1 MAQGANP
8 AMTQPAG
15 TPNVMQTSANLYN
28 TAAAGP
34 NVGQFFNPFTQNV
47 IGSSMAN
54 LNRAN
59 QMALNN
65 VGAQAGTV
73 GAYGGSR
80 HGIAEAETNRA
91 FLDQAGTM
99 AGNMAMQGWQNAL
112 GAAQGQQ
119 GINAQLA
126 RQGFDRGRTL
136 NADMAGVG
144 AQQQALQQMLID
156 AARAQFSQWATAP
169 QQALQLPLAAVGAAN
184 MGQSTTT
191 QTQKPGLFNYLALAL
206 GGI

>member
-28 TAAAGP
+28 KAAAGP
-34 NVGQFFNPFTQNV
+34 NVGQFFNPYVQNV

-65 VGAQAGTV
+65 VGAQATGV

-99 AGNMAMQGWQNAL
+99 ASNMAMNGWNTAL

-119 GINAQLA
+119 GIDAGLAQ
-126 RQGFDRGRTL
+126 QGFDMGRTL

-156 AARAQFSQWATAP
+156 AARSQFQQWATAP

-191 QTQKPGLFNYLALAL
+191 QSQKPGLFNYMALAL
-206 GGI
+206 GM